1 MIIDVV
7 AQVPKALQ
15 EAVASKTYANGQV
28 VLREGEPGDR
38 VCFLVKGK
46 CKIYTSGANGQLL
59 LQNIVS
65 APEVFG
71 MIEQFKRRNN
81 VCTVEAYGDVTVL
94 MVPTDAFLKW
104 LTLDNNF
111 AIAMLERVSDIAY
124 MQIGRQSQTIMYPLK
139 QRLMRFLQDKLE
151 DQENPENGLVIDK
164 QILAQELGT
173 SVRHLNRTIAG
184 CEAAG
189 LIKNQGGRLVLL
201 DKN

>member
-1 MIIDVV
+1 MMIG
-7 AQVPKALQ
+7 AVP
-15 EAVASKTYANGQV
+15 AVLANEVSSKTYSNGQV

-38 VCFLVKGK
+38 VCFLVKGN
-46 CKIYTSGANGQLL
+46 CKIYTSGENGKLL

-81 VCTVEAYGDVTVL
+81 VCTVEAYGEVSVL

-104 LTLDNNF
+104 LALENGF
-111 AIAMLERVSDIAY
+111 AIRMLEKVSDIAY
-124 MQIGRQSQTIMYPLK
+124 MQIERQSQTIMYPLK

-189 LIKNQGGRLVLL
+189 LIQNQGGRLVVL